1 MPKRM
6 MLSVIIPSGNLFISI
21 NSMEGKLYKIILD
34 VQYGELLDE
43 CNKLYDGEGY
53 GTVFTDANG
62 EAVINYL
69 KQWDNAE
76 SVMDEFRTEEPRWV
90 NNGTDS
96 VHHKDGYTLIYNST
110 LGGVYMIY
118 REASKDE
125 IDWYNENITDRYGR

>member
-1 MPKRM
+1 
-6 MLSVIIPSGNLFISI
+6 
-21 NSMEGKLYKIILD
+21 MEGKLYKIILD

-43 CNKLYDGEGY
+43 CNKLYDGKGY

-76 SVMDEFRTEEPRWV
+76 SVMDEFSTEEPRWV

-96 VHHKDGYTLIYNST
+96 VYHKDGYTLIYNST
-110 LGGVYMIY
+110 LGGVYMLY